1 MKKKANDIKL
11 CHIIGIFFTL
21 ILGTLLHFT
30 YEWSG
35 NDPVVGFF
43 SAVNESTLEHL
54 KMIFVPF
61 FLFSIFEYF
70 AYGKDITAFIL
81 TKALSVSLGMITIVV
96 VFYLY
101 TWIVGTNFLWMD
113 IAIFVLGI
121 IVAYWVSY
129 VLIKNQK
136 LNYI

>member
-1 MKKKANDIKL
+1 MDEKTNIKL
-11 CHIIGIFFTL
+11 LHIIGIFFTF

-35 NDPVVGFF
+35 NNPAVGFF

-70 AYGKDITAFIL
+70 TYGKDISGFII
-81 TKALSVSLGMITIVV
+81 TKALSVSIGIITIVFA
-96 VFYLY
+96 FYLY

-113 IAIFVLGI
+113 IAIFILGI
-121 IVAYWVSY
+121 VVAYFLSY
-129 VLIKNQK
+129 KLLKNQK
-136 LNYI
+136 INQF

>member
-1 MKKKANDIKL
+1 MEKNTNIKSW
-11 CHIIGIFFTL
+11 HILGIFFTL
-21 ILGTLLHFT
+21 IFGTLLHFT

-35 NDPVVGFF
+35 YNPIVGFF
-43 SAVNESTLEHL
+43 SATNESTVEHL

-81 TKALSVSLGMITIVV
+81 TKALSVSIGIITIVV

-101 TWIVGTNFLWMD
+101 IWIVGTDLLWMD
-113 IAIFVLGI
+113 IAIFVLAVV
-121 IVAYWVSY
+121 VAYFVSY
-129 VLIKNQK
+129 KLLKNQK
-136 LNYI
+136 VILI